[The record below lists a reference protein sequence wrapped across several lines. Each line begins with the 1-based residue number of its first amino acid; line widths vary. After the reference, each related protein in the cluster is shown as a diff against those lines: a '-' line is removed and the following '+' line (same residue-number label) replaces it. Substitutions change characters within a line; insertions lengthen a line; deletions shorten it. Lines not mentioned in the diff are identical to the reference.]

1 MSKSPKIVKTNVI
14 DRVDMPDDDLKM
26 SDDDLK
32 ICEGYEIPSY
42 ESSDTTRICLI
53 QTGCWGDCV
62 NSTLMFKPIKDKYP
76 DSTIDVYTSSLYSSA
91 FYNNPYIHKLIQFKA
106 GTKHPALHIMHLI
119 PKVIKS
125 CGYDFIFNPH
135 PMINPD
141 KWESIKNNHLGVNLI
156 CAWIRALE
164 DNDIKYKLPLE
175 TVLQLTD
182 KEVATVDQ
190 FCENI
195 PMNRRNIL
203 METHGES
210 GQTYWDTEWTKKVGE
225 HLLDGNTNIFVS
237 RQHRCEGTEYLQNI
251 SEDNVWFAGKLSI
264 RECAELFN
272 KCDAFFSVSSGLSNA
287 CNTNW
292 CKNDIIWVESTNSQG
307 CSSFPLRSKGKL
319 FWHDYSII
327 DFIEMLKKNN
337 I

>member
-1 MSKSPKIVKTNVI
+1 MNKLPKVI
-14 DRVDMPDDDLKM
+14 KVDNM
-26 SDDDLK
+26 SDDLEL
-32 ICEGYEIPSY
+32 CEGYQIPSY
-42 ESSDTTRICLI
+42 DPLNECGTKRICLI
-53 QTGCWGDCV
+53 QTGCWGDCI

-76 DSTIDVYTSSLYSSA
+76 DSIIDVYTSSHYGSA

-106 GTKHPALHIMHLI
+106 SMKNPALHLMNLI
-119 PKVIKS
+119 PKVVES
-125 CGYDFIFNPH
+125 SGYDLILNPH

-164 DNDIKYKLPLE
+164 DNDIEYELPLE
-175 TVLQLTD
+175 TILQLTD
-182 KEVATVDQ
+182 EETTTVDQ
-190 FCENI
+190 FCKDI
-195 PMNRRNIL
+195 PMDGRRNIL

-210 GQTYWDTEWTKKVGE
+210 GQTDWTPEWTKEVGE

-237 RQHRCEGTEYLQNI
+237 RRNRCRGVEHLQNI
-251 SEDNVWFAGKLSI
+251 SENNIWFAGKLSI

-272 KCDAFFSVSSGLSNA
+272 RCDMFFSVSSGLSNA

-292 CKNDIIWVESTNSQG
+292 CKNDIVWVESTNSQG
-307 CSSFPLRSKGKL
+307 CSSFPLRSEGKL
-319 FWHDYSII
+319 FWHDRSVI
-327 DFIEMLKKNN
+327 DFIEMLKDNN